1 MKVLHVFTII
11 NTPRSFFDDQ
21 FKYLSEHGQEIH
33 VVTDSPEDVDF
44 TQRNNIMYHQLPI
57 SRSISPFTDLKT
69 IGALS
74 RLIKKE
80 KFDVVVGHTPKGAMV
95 AMMSAKLSGVKS
107 RIYYRHGYIY
117 TTAKGMMRGLLKT
130 IERVTAKCASMIVNV
145 SPSIGEIAVADKL
158 NSAKKQLVIG
168 VGTCCGIDTVNS
180 FNPVLVSEAEKK
192 DLKGSLGI
200 STKDMVVG
208 FCGRLCK
215 DKGIPELI
223 DGFNAFKKKNPSA
236 KLLLVGPYDSRD
248 ILAEKYKTEINE
260 NPDIISTGKVD
271 KEKLPLYYS
280 IMDIFVLPSYREG
293 FGMCVLEAS
302 AMELPILVSR
312 SHGCIDSI
320 VEGKTG
326 RYIDINPEG
335 IARGLEAY
343 ESIAEY
349 GKAGRKWV
357 KENFERKNMWPKI
370 EAFYNSL
377 AEN

>member
-11 NTPRSFFDDQ
+11 NTPRSFFDGQ
-21 FKYLSEHGQEIH
+21 FKYLSDHGQEIH
-33 VVTDSPEDVDF
+33 IATDSPEDIDF
-44 TQRNNIMYHQLPI
+44 TKRNNIKYHRIAI

-95 AMMSAKLSGVKS
+95 AMIAAKLTGVKT

-117 TTAKGMMRGLLKT
+117 TTAKGMKRRLLKV
-130 IERVTAKCASMIVNV
+130 IERITANWSSKVVNV
-145 SPSIGEIAVADKL
+145 SPSIGEIAIVDKL
-158 NSAKKQLVIG
+158 NPAKKQLVIG
-168 VGTCCGIDTVNS
+168 AGTCCGIDTVNS
-180 FNPVLVSEAEKK
+180 FNPVLVPEAEKK
-192 DLKGSLGI
+192 ALKESLGI
-200 STKDMVVG
+200 VENDFVVG

-223 DGFNAFKKKNPSA
+223 DGFKAYNLSNPSA

-248 ILAEKYKTEINE
+248 ILAEKYRTEINE
-260 NPDIISTGKVD
+260 NPNIVATGKVD

-280 IMDIFVLPSYREG
+280 IMNLFVLPSHREG

-302 AMELPILVSR
+302 AMEVPILVSR
-312 SHGCIDSI
+312 AHGCVDSI

-326 RYIDINPEG
+326 KYIDISPKD
-335 IARGLEAY
+335 IVRGLESY
-343 ESIAEY
+343 KLIANY
-349 GKAGRKWV
+349 GTAGRKWV
-357 KENFERKNMWPKI
+357 KENFERTNMWPKLL
-370 EAFYNSL
+370 EFYNSL
-377 AEN
+377 TEV

>member
-130 IERVTAKCASMIVNV
+130 IERVTAKCS
-145 SPSIGEIAVADKL
+145 
-158 NSAKKQLVIG
+158 
-168 VGTCCGIDTVNS
+168 
-180 FNPVLVSEAEKK
+180 
-192 DLKGSLGI
+192 
-200 STKDMVVG
+200 
-208 FCGRLCK
+208 
-215 DKGIPELI
+215 
-223 DGFNAFKKKNPSA
+223 
-236 KLLLVGPYDSRD
+236 
-248 ILAEKYKTEINE
+248 
-260 NPDIISTGKVD
+260 
-271 KEKLPLYYS
+271 
-280 IMDIFVLPSYREG
+280 
-293 FGMCVLEAS
+293 
-302 AMELPILVSR
+302 
-312 SHGCIDSI
+312 
-320 VEGKTG
+320 
-326 RYIDINPEG
+326 
-335 IARGLEAY
+335 
-343 ESIAEY
+343 
-349 GKAGRKWV
+349 
-357 KENFERKNMWPKI
+357 
-370 EAFYNSL
+370 
-377 AEN
+377 